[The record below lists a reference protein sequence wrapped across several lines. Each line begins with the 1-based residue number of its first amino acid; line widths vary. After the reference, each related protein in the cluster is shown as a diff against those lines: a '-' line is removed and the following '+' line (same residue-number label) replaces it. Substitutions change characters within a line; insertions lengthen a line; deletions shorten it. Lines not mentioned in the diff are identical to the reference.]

1 MGQYKN
7 KQCRIK
13 KEYCDSAAE
22 QMAIYKI
29 TSEPNAN
36 GRVDIEPVNC
46 DWPVKP
52 IENIDVRMITII

>member
-1 MGQYKN
+1 MEPYKN

-13 KEYCDSAAE
+13 KDYCASVAE
-22 QMAIYKI
+22 QMAVFNI

-36 GRVDIEPVNC
+36 GRVDIEPVNF

-52 IENIDVRMITII
+52 IESIYVSMLEVI